1 MNRQN
6 PWRSYHQVATQTAP
20 PGQLVL
26 MLFDGAI
33 RFLNRALAGF
43 DEEEILE
50 RNVAINNNIL
60 RAQEIVNELNGS
72 LDMERGGEFSEKL
85 RGLYDYL
92 DRRLQ
97 ESNQAKD
104 RAGIDEVITRLLTLR
119 DAWSVMLS
127 GQGNDS
133 ASSQPNE
140 RMSLS
145 ATG

>member
-33 RFLNRALAGF
+33 RFLNRALSGF
-43 DEEEILE
+43 TEEEILE
-50 RNVAINNNIL
+50 RNVTINNNVL
-60 RAQEIVNELNGS
+60 RAQEIINELNGS
-72 LDMERGGEFSEKL
+72 LDMEKGGEFSEKL

-97 ESNQAKD
+97 ESNQNKD
-104 RAGIDEVITRLLTLR
+104 RAGIDEVIARLLTLR
-119 DAWSVMLS
+119 EAWSSMLS
-127 GQGNDS
+127 GQTS
-133 ASSQPNE
+133 ETAHPESES
-140 RMSLS
+140 MSLS